1 MSFLKFMAAIQRGDI
16 FKTIFA
22 RVQFYIID
30 RGLDDT
36 CTALA
41 YTFAEYE
48 AYSKD
53 LVVAILQLLCDP
65 PKKYCVSCYDCSSR
79 KEFYVI

>member
-48 AYSKD
+48 AYSRD
-53 LVVAILQLLCDP
+53 LVVCDTTTIVRP
-65 PKKYCVSCYDCSSR
+65 PKKYCVSCCDCSSR

>member
-16 FKTIFA
+16 FKTILA
-22 RVQFYIID
+22 RVQFYIIN

-36 CTALA
+36 RTALA
-41 YTFAEYE
+41 YIFAEYE
-48 AYSKD
+48 AYSRD
-53 LVVAILQLLCDP
+53 LVVAIQLLCDP
-65 PKKYCVSCYDCSSR
+65 PKKYCVSCYDCSSI

>member
-48 AYSKD
+48 AYSRD
-53 LVVAILQLLCDP
+53 
-65 PKKYCVSCYDCSSR
+65 
-79 KEFYVI
+79 

>member
-1 MSFLKFMAAIQRGDI
+1 MAAIQRSDI

-48 AYSKD
+48 AYSRD
-53 LVVAILQLLCDP
+53 LVVAILQLLCDLLKSIVWVAATVP
-65 PKKYCVSCYDCSSR
+65 RERNSM
-79 KEFYVI
+79 